1 MAVNKVEVNGETKL
15 DLTQDTVT
23 PENLLSGATAHNA
36 AGERIS
42 GAVAPV
48 RYDVAQNLT
57 NAQKAQ
63 ARGNIEAASTDEV
76 NAIPKPNLFINPLF
90 QIWQLYPSGWSGVP
104 VNRYVC
110 DGWQVLSSDGN
121 KQNNLRPASPYG
133 MENLAGGANCTFS
146 QFLENAAQFNGLQ
159 MTCSVLKI
167 TANGS
172 QSFVTATKTASGWTE
187 TTDILAFFGTSN
199 QWRWINSGET
209 LIGAKLEVGTQQ
221 TFVHKQANGTY
232 VLNSVPTVAEQLA
245 ICNKYNP
252 ETGKLLGG
260 WDHPPMELGVEYRT
274 TERYLGKPV
283 YALLKRMGACSAGEF
298 ITSNAGLASVAKI
311 VSVSGFTEGAGTGGS
326 VALPHLY
333 GVPGTSDF
341 TRYSISLSAMLSSS
355 GNGDVVI
362 GIGCGEARSFS
373 SADVLLKY
381 TKTTD

>member
-23 PENLLSGATAHNA
+23 PESLLPGVTAHNA
-36 AGERIS
+36 AGDPIS
-42 GAVAPV
+42 GAAAVV
-48 RYDVAQNLT
+48 RYDKVQRMT
-57 NAQKAQ
+57 DAQKAQ
-63 ARGNIEAASTDEV
+63 ARVNIDAASTNEL

-110 DGWQVLSSDGN
+110 DGWRVLSSNGD
-121 KQNNLRPASPYG
+121 KQNSFRPASPYG
-133 MENLAGGANCTFS
+133 LKNLAGGPACTIS

-167 TANGS
+167 NTDGT

-187 TTDILAFFGTSN
+187 TTDILAFFGTSH
-199 QWRWINSGET
+199 QWRWVDPGET
-209 LIGAKLEVGTQQ
+209 FIGAKLEVGTRQ
-221 TFVHKQANGTY
+221 TFVYKQADGTY
-232 VLNSVPTVAEQLA
+232 TLNNIPPVAEQLA
-245 ICNKYNP
+245 ICNKYDP
-252 ETGKLLGG
+252 KTGKLLGG

-283 YALLKRMGACSAGEF
+283 YASLRQMGACSAGEF
-298 ITSNAGLASVAKI
+298 ITANAGLASVAKI
-311 VSVSGFTEGAGTGGS
+311 VSVSGFTEGASTGGS
-326 VALPHLY
+326 IALPHLY

-362 GIGCGEARSFS
+362 GIGCGEGRSFS

>member
-1 MAVNKVEVNGETKL
+1 MAYEKTAWVNGQAPAL
-15 DLTQDTVT
+15 DADHLNKMEQGIADAVSVT
-23 PENLLSGATAHNA
+23 PQT
-36 AGERIS
+36 
-42 GAVAPV
+42 
-48 RYDVAQNLT
+48 LT
-57 NAQKAQ
+57 DAQKAQ
-63 ARGNIEAASTDEV
+63 ARENIDAASTNEL

-110 DGWQVLSSDGN
+110 DGWRVLSSNGA
-121 KQNNLRPASPYG
+121 KTNNLIPAAPYG
-133 MENLAGGANCTFS
+133 MTNVAGGPNCSIS

-167 TANGS
+167 AIDGS
-172 QSFVTATKTASGWTE
+172 QSFITATKTASGWTDS
-187 TTDILAFFGTSN
+187 TDILAFFGTSSE
-199 QWRWINSGET
+199 WRWINSGET

-245 ICNKYNP
+245 ICNKYDP

-260 WDHPPMELGVEYRT
+260 WDHPPMLLGVEYRT

-283 YALLKRMGACSAGEF
+283 YALLRRMGACSAGEF
-298 ITSNAGLASVAKI
+298 ITANAGLASVAKI
-311 VSVSGFTEGAGTGGS
+311 VSVSGFTEGASTGGS
-326 VALPHLY
+326 IALPHLY

-341 TRYSISLSAMLSSS
+341 TRYSISLSAQLSSS